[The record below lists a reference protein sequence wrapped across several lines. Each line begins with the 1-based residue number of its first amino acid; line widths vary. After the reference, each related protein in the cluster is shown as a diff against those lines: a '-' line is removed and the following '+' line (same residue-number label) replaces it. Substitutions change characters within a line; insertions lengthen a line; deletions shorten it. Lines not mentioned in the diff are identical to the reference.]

1 MGLKVALY
9 EKKIAHLGTIFNIS
23 VIFAIVKSYREKKRF
38 ITLPRPAN
46 KAGVYLPLIR
56 LGFYRMVMYFGY

>member
-9 EKKIAHLGTIFNIS
+9 EKKIAHLGAIFNIS

-38 ITLPRPAN
+38 ITLPPSC
-46 KAGVYLPLIR
+46 
-56 LGFYRMVMYFGY
+56 